1 MYIHVFIP
9 YSSIWNRLQ
18 LKNPPI
24 KPLRP
29 NPILPRRENPLR
41 IEAIL
46 NLLVEA
52 HHRILVPVVRLGD
65 LIHHREMRA
74 VFAPAVRGAV
84 GDEGLD
90 EPVGVFARL
99 RVFAVEDYADD
110 VVCCI
115 YQYTYIRNEGEWME
129 RGRTHLSHPNSKSA
143 QKVNPSFDTPLL
155 GHRELQQRIIAGDL
169 ANGREEQ
176 MGTVGHPVDPFQ
188 LVVGRD
194 PLEGLVAGMQY
205 TVCAD
210 VLWEVEFC
218 AGDGGEGLFD
228 YLPEVV
234 ADEVGALYRFSVR
247 MVGWLGGWDKMHSRI
262 TRRKS
267 SIDPG

>member
-65 LIHHREMRA
+65 LVHHREMRA

-110 VVCCI
+110 VVFVLSVYI
-115 YQYTYIRNEGEWME
+115 Y
-129 RGRTHLSHPNSKSA
+129 K
-143 QKVNPSFDTPLL
+143 K
-155 GHRELQQRIIAGDL
+155 
-169 ANGREEQ
+169 
-176 MGTVGHPVDPFQ
+176 
-188 LVVGRD
+188 
-194 PLEGLVAGMQY
+194 
-205 TVCAD
+205 
-210 VLWEVEFC
+210 
-218 AGDGGEGLFD
+218 
-228 YLPEVV
+228 
-234 ADEVGALYRFSVR
+234 
-247 MVGWLGGWDKMHSRI
+247 
-262 TRRKS
+262 
-267 SIDPG
+267 

>member
-1 MYIHVFIP
+1 
-9 YSSIWNRLQ
+9 
-18 LKNPPI
+18 
-24 KPLRP
+24 
-29 NPILPRRENPLR
+29 
-41 IEAIL
+41 
-46 NLLVEA
+46 
-52 HHRILVPVVRLGD
+52 
-65 LIHHREMRA
+65 MRA

-84 GDEGLD
+84 GDERFD

-129 RGRTHLSHPNSKSA
+129 RGRTHLSHPNSKSP

-205 TVCAD
+205 TVRAD